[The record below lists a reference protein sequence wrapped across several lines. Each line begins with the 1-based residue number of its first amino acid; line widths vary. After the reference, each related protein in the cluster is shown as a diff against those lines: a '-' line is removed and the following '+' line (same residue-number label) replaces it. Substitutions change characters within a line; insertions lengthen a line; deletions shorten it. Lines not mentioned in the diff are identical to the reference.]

1 MATPRKRRW
10 NVTITLL
17 VLVVVVVL
25 VQALNRLEVHQVRS
39 RDSLRLTTTPR
50 LLTTN
55 DLQPDALGAVRGS
68 PMQGQEAAQD
78 QARFDDVPYRLQV
91 GVYPVNNYGVNFL
104 DPSYHSSGYVWFGW
118 DQKLQD
124 YLDANDVEPQQL
136 FVPINVIGAA
146 PSTVLSPLGKG
157 VIKRPDGTYYALF
170 NYQGKFYIDQ
180 LDFRRFPFNAIGLPI
195 MIEANDPD
203 GSLDFSRLRLVPD
216 IKDSGIGGYADISG
230 WVNRGWSFA
239 EYRHHFATGF
249 GLGEGESDY
258 SQVVFDVNYG
268 TSVWASFWKLLQ
280 PLLVVMAMVVLIA
293 KLPRDLDDVR
303 VGIPAT
309 VLLTLVFLQQSYHST
324 LPTLP
329 YLSFLDE
336 VYVVCYAVSLITFVL
351 SLWVVRRRHDSE
363 TQSDSA
369 VAAAIEARIR
379 LVDNVWPPV
388 ILLVMVTAVGVSW
401 FLV

>member
-10 NVTITLL
+10 NVTIAVL
-17 VLVVVVVL
+17 VLVLVLVL
-25 VQALNRLEVHQVRS
+25 VQALNRLEVQQVRS

-50 LLTTN
+50 LLTSH
-55 DLQPDALGAVRGS
+55 DLRPEDLGALRGI
-68 PMQGQEAAQD
+68 PMQGQEAADD
-78 QARFDDVPYRLQV
+78 QERFEAAPYQLRV
-91 GVYPVNNYGVNFL
+91 GVYPVNNYAVDFL
-104 DPSYHSSGYVWFGW
+104 DPSYQSTGYLWYSW

-124 YLDANDVEPQQL
+124 YLEANDYKPGKI
-136 FVPINVIGAA
+136 FVPINSIGTAA
-146 PSTVLSPLGKG
+146 STVLSPLGKG
-157 VIKRPDGTYYALF
+157 AIKRPDGSYYALF
-170 NYQGKFYIDQ
+170 GYQGTFYIDR
-180 LDFRRFPFNAIGLPI
+180 LDFRRFPFNSIGLPI
-195 MIEANDPD
+195 MVEADDPD
-203 GSLDFSRLRLVPD
+203 GSLDFRSLRLVPD
-216 IKDSGIGGYADISG
+216 IKDSGIGGYSDISG

-258 SQVVFDVNYG
+258 SQAVFEVNYG

-309 VLLTLVFLQQSYHST
+309 VLLTLVFLQQSYQSA

-336 VYVVCYAVSLITFVL
+336 VYVVCYVVSLITFIL
-351 SLWVVRRRHDSE
+351 SLWVARRRHDSE
-363 TQSDSA
+363 THADPA
-369 VAAAIEARIR
+369 VAAAIEAKIR
-379 LVDNVWPPV
+379 LVDNIWPPT
-388 ILLVMVTAVGVSW
+388 ILVLMVTAVGICWV
-401 FLV
+401 LV

>member
-10 NVTITLL
+10 NVTIALL

-25 VQALNRLEVHQVRS
+25 VQALNQLEVQQVRS

-50 LLTTN
+50 LLTSH
-55 DLQPDALGAVRGS
+55 DLPAHALGSLRGI
-68 PMQGQEAAQD
+68 PMQGQEAADD
-78 QARFDDVPYRLQV
+78 QARFAAAPYQLVV
-91 GVYPVNNYGVNFL
+91 GVYPVNNYAVNFL
-104 DPSYHSSGYVWFGW
+104 DPSYQSTGYIWYSW

-124 YLDANDVEPQQL
+124 YLTRNQYKPEQL
-136 FVPINVIGAA
+136 FVPINSIGSA
-146 PSTVLSPLGKG
+146 SSSVLSPLGKG
-157 VIKRPDGTYYALF
+157 AIQRPDGRYYALF
-170 NYQGKFYIDQ
+170 GYQGTFYIDH
-180 LDFRRFPFNAIGLPI
+180 LDFRRFPFNSVGLPL
-195 MIEANDPD
+195 MLEADDPD
-203 GSLDFSRLRLVPD
+203 GSLDFRSLRLVPD
-216 IKDSGIGGYADISG
+216 IKESGIGGYSDISG

-258 SQVVFDVNYG
+258 SQAVFEVAYG

-280 PLLVVMAMVVLIA
+280 PLLVVMTMVVLIA

-309 VLLTLVFLQQSYHST
+309 VLLTLVFLQQSYQSN

-336 VYVVCYAVSLITFVL
+336 VYVVCYAVSLLTFVL
-351 SLWVVRRRHDSE
+351 SLWVARRRHDSDS
-363 TQSDSA
+363 QSDPA
-369 VAAAIEARIR
+369 VAAAIEAKIR
-379 LVDNVWPPV
+379 LVDNIWPPV
-388 ILLVMVTAVGVSW
+388 ILVVMAVAVGVSW

>member
-1 MATPRKRRW
+1 MATTRKRRW
-10 NVTITLL
+10 NVTIALL
-17 VLVVVVVL
+17 VLVVVVLL
-25 VQALNRLEVHQVRS
+25 VQALNRLEVHEVRS

-50 LLTTN
+50 LLSSL
-55 DLQPDALGAVRGS
+55 DLAPDSLGVLRGI

-78 QARFDDVPYRLQV
+78 QAQFDQAPYRLHV
-91 GVYPVNNYGVNFL
+91 GLYPVNNYGVNFL
-104 DPSYHSSGYVWFGW
+104 DPSYQSSGYVWFGW

-124 YLDANDVEPQQL
+124 YLEVNDYEPQRL
-136 FVPINVIGAA
+136 FVPINSIGAA
-146 PSTVLSPLGKG
+146 PSTVFNPLGKG
-157 VIKRPDGTYYALF
+157 SIKRPDGTYYALF
-170 NYQGKFYIDQ
+170 AYQGTFYVDQ

-195 MIEANDPD
+195 MIEADDPD
-203 GSLDFSRLRLVPD
+203 GSLDFNGLRLVPD
-216 IKDSGIGGYADISG
+216 IKDSGIGGYVDISG

-258 SQVVFDVNYG
+258 SQAVFEVNYG

-280 PLLVVMAMVVLIA
+280 PLLVVMTMVVLIA

-309 VLLTLVFLQQSYHST
+309 VLLTLVFLQQSYQSS

-351 SLWVVRRRHDSE
+351 SLWVARRRHDSD
-363 TQSDSA
+363 TQSDPT

-388 ILLVMVTAVGVSW
+388 ILLVMAAAVGVSW